1 MRMPRLRKSTEPCNA
16 DSLVRWLR
24 QRRARL
30 LVAALTG
37 LPLAGAGWI
46 AVTGLLAHD
55 ELLASQQALNS
66 LRQQIAAGPLADVS
80 AGGAVPVKQKPDAA
94 VHAAAAHAARA
105 HSLTTGPAWFSAAH
119 VPVLGGPVRTV
130 RGAAEAAE
138 RLTRDVLS
146 PLADTATQLTA
157 DTAEDGGH
165 LSLPALRRAAPALGQ
180 ASRSASDVR
189 REVNELPRDTWLPA
203 VDRARAQLARKLDRI
218 VPATGDAAAAARV
231 LPSMLGERSPRR
243 YVVVFE
249 NTAEARGTGGLPGAF
264 AILTTDRGRLAFES
278 FGNDTE
284 MADAVAAVD
293 LGDEYAASHGHN
305 APTTTWVNSNLSPHF
320 PYAARIWTAAWED
333 HTGQKV
339 DGAFSLDP
347 SALSGLLTA
356 SGPARLPDGTAVT
369 AANVVDL
376 TERGSYAAYPDTRER
391 KAFFLDVARAVAGRM
406 LGVANDPERRPALLA
421 ALSGQLREGRV
432 KMWSAHPSEQ
442 RELRRRPLGG
452 ALPDTADPFAGL
464 VVNNAAGTK
473 LDYYLDRRLE
483 WAPGRCVADGREVTV
498 TVDLTNRAPA
508 SGLPTYVTQR
518 VDAPSY
524 RTRPGDN
531 RLLVSYYASKGARL
545 AKAALDGRP
554 VMVNQAAERGHP
566 VYTLDLELPAG
577 STRTLELRLLESPSS
592 RPPVLLRQPMVRP
605 LRAMVRPYPACGD

>member
-1 MRMPRLRKSTEPCNA
+1 MRMPRLRKHPEPHHA
-16 DSLVRWLR
+16 DSLVRRLHH
-24 QRRARL
+24 RRARL
-30 LVAALTG
+30 LVGALAG
-37 LPLAGAGWI
+37 LPLVGAGWVV
-46 AVTGLLAHD
+46 VTGLLARD
-55 ELLASQQALNS
+55 ELMASQQALNS
-66 LRQQIAAGPLADVS
+66 LRQQIAAGPPAEVS
-80 AGGAVPVKQKPDAA
+80 ARNAVPVKRTPDAA
-94 VHAAAAHAARA
+94 VRAAAAHAARA
-105 HSLTTGPAWFSAAH
+105 HRLTTGPAWYSAAH
-119 VPVLGGPVRTV
+119 VPVLGGPIRTV

-146 PLADTATQLTA
+146 PLADTATELTA

-165 LSLPALRRAAPALGQ
+165 LSLSALRRAAPALGQ

-189 REVNELPRDTWLPA
+189 SEVDELPRRTWLPA
-203 VDRARAQLARKLDRI
+203 VDRARAQLAEQLDRI
-218 VPATGDAAAAARV
+218 VPATVDAAAAARV
-231 LPSMLGERSPRR
+231 MPSMLGERGPRR

-264 AILTTDRGRLAFES
+264 AVLTADRGRLAFEH

-293 LGDEYAASHGHN
+293 LGDAYAALHGHN

-333 HTGQKV
+333 HTGRNT
-339 DGAFSLDP
+339 DGAFALDP
-347 SALSGLLTA
+347 SALSGLLAA
-356 SGPARLPDGTAVT
+356 SGSVRLPDGTAVT

-376 TERGSYAAYPDTRER
+376 TERSSYAAYPDTRQR
-391 KAFFLDVARAVAGRM
+391 KAFFLDVARAVAGRL
-406 LGVANDPERRPALLA
+406 LGVANDPARRPALFA

-432 KMWSAHPSEQ
+432 KLWSAHPSEQ
-442 RELRRRPLGG
+442 RELLRRPYGG

-473 LDYYLDRRLE
+473 LDYYLERRLE
-483 WAPGRCVADGREVTV
+483 WAPGRCVAAGREVRV

-545 AKAALDGRP
+545 DKAALDGRP
-554 VMVNQAAERGHP
+554 VLVNQAAERGHP

-577 STRTLELRLLESPSS
+577 ATRTLELHLAESLSD
-592 RPPVLLRQPMVRP
+592 RPPSLLRQPMVRP
-605 LRAMVRPYPACGD
+605 LRATVRPYPSCGD